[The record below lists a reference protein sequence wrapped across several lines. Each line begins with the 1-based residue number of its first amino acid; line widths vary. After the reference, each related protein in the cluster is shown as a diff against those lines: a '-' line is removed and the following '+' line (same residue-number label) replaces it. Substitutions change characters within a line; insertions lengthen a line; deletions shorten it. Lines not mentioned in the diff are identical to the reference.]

1 MTWISDAKPRVRDRA
16 FPRQSPLRA
25 QPPQL
30 NLMHPVVNY
39 RSASTTSISKRL
51 MSNLKVT
58 HLVISLVVL
67 SNFSVFGQWSPVSS
81 GTTNNLNGAVLLDSG
96 TGFVVGDMGTILK
109 STDAGATWASLTSGT
124 TTTLHGVYFFGPD
137 QGVAVGDSGLIL
149 RTTDGGAAWQ
159 SVASGVGDS
168 LRSIS
173 FNGTNGICGGDSQD
187 ILYSTN
193 SGASWQ
199 IGQNGFFGGGF
210 PGAQMLSATT
220 GFVAGQNSIFQA
232 FVGTTTDGGAS
243 WAFQPFYFDGN
254 EGGANDLFFFDQ
266 STGLVSGS
274 VFDGRGAIARTT
286 DAGVNWSTLFF
297 DQTIEG
303 VAFPTTANGFAVGSV
318 GRILHTTD
326 TGITWTDQTSG
337 SSANLH
343 DVSFASDALRGLAV
357 GDGGVMLRT
366 TNGGQPSDWE
376 QKVSSDDGA
385 TDDQF
390 GWAVVF
396 AGTTAFVSAPN
407 ATVGSNGGQGA
418 VYVFTNSNG
427 TWTQTQKL
435 TADDGAAGDA
445 FGISIA
451 LSGSTVIIGA
461 PNTNTFQ
468 GAAYVFTESGGTW
481 TQTQKLT
488 ASDGTQF
495 NQFGWSIALQ
505 GDIAM
510 VGSIE
515 ATVGKNSSQGAVYM
529 FSQSGGTWTETQ
541 KFSSDDGATGDS
553 FGWSVALDGNT
564 ALIGTGFVTINGNEF
579 QGAAYVF
586 DGFGGTWTQTQ
597 KLTASDGE
605 AFDFF
610 GLAVALVG
618 NTALVGADGAGSD
631 PFSNQGATYVFT
643 NSGGTW
649 SESQQLLADDGQSSD
664 SFGASVAF
672 DGNTALIGATGVNN
686 SQGAAY
692 VFDYSGGTFT
702 QVKKLTATDGGEGDQ
717 FGWSAAFADNTALIG
732 AYQATVG
739 KNVRQG
745 AAYFFE
751 RTATPTPTPAP
762 TVTPTPS
769 VTPSVTPTPTATP
782 TPTPSVT
789 PTPRPTPTPRSRP
802 TPRPRPTPPR

>member
-1 MTWISDAKPRVRDRA
+1 MCGIRVIYVA
-16 FPRQSPLRA
+16 VFLFF
-25 QPPQL
+25 
-30 NLMHPVVNY
+30 
-39 RSASTTSISKRL
+39 
-51 MSNLKVT
+51 
-58 HLVISLVVL
+58 
-67 SNFSVFGQWSPVSS
+67 FSGLTVFGQWSPIDS
-81 GTTNNLNGAVLLDSG
+81 GTTSNLNGAILLDSG
-96 TGFVVGDMGTILK
+96 TGFVVGDTGTILK
-109 STDAGATWASLTSGT
+109 STDAGATWAPLTSGT
-124 TTTLHGVYFFGPD
+124 STTLHGVSFLGPD
-137 QGVAVGDSGLIL
+137 EGVAVGDNGTIL
-149 RTTDGGAAWQ
+149 RTTDGGAAWLK
-159 SVASGVGDS
+159 VASGVVDN
-168 LRSIS
+168 LRSVS
-173 FNGTNGICGGDSQD
+173 FNGANGICGGDSQD
-187 ILYSTN
+187 ILFSTD

-199 IGQNGFFGGGF
+199 ISQSGFLGGGF
-210 PGAQMLSATT
+210 LGAHMLSATT

-232 FVGTTTDGGAS
+232 LVGTTTDGGAS

-254 EGGANDLFFFDQ
+254 EGGANDVFFFDQ

-286 DAGVNWSTLFF
+286 DAGMNWSTLFF
-297 DQTIEG
+297 DQAIEG
-303 VAFPTTANGFAVGSV
+303 VAFPAAASGFAVGSV
-318 GRILHTTD
+318 GRILHSTD
-326 TGITWTDQTSG
+326 SGSTWTDQASG

-343 DVSFASDALRGLAV
+343 DVSFASDALRGIAV
-357 GDGGVMLRT
+357 ADGGVILRT
-366 TNGGQPSDWE
+366 TNGGEPSDWVQ
-376 QKVSSDDGA
+376 QKVSSDDGT

-390 GWAVVF
+390 GWSVVF
-396 AGTTAFVSAPN
+396 AGTTAFVGAPN
-407 ATVGSNGGQGA
+407 TTVGGNGGQGA
-418 VYVFTNSNG
+418 VYVLTHDNG
-427 TWTQTQKL
+427 TWVQTQKL
-435 TADDGAAGDA
+435 TAEDGAEGDA

-468 GAAYVFTESGGTW
+468 GSAYVFTESGGTW
-481 TQTQKLT
+481 TQGQKLT
-488 ASDGTQF
+488 ADDGTQF
-495 NQFGWSIALQ
+495 NQFGWSVALE
-505 GDIAM
+505 GDTAM
-510 VGSIE
+510 VGSIS
-515 ATVGKNSSQGAVYM
+515 ATVGGNSSQGAVYL
-529 FSQSGGTWTETQ
+529 FSQSGGSWTQMQ
-541 KFSSDDGATGDS
+541 KFSSDDGVTGDS
-553 FGWSVALDGNT
+553 FGWAIALDGNT
-564 ALIGTGFVTINGNEF
+564 ALIGTGFVTVNGNEF

-586 DGFGGTWTQTQ
+586 DGTGGTWAQTQ
-597 KLTASDGE
+597 KLTASNGAE
-605 AFDFF
+605 FDFF
-610 GLAVALVG
+610 GLDVALVG

-631 PFSNQGATYVFT
+631 PFSNEGAVYAFT

-664 SFGASVAF
+664 SFGESLAF

-702 QVKKLTATDGGEGDQ
+702 QVKKLTASDGGEGDL

-751 RTATPTPTPAP
+751 RTATPTPTPSPTASPTASPTPSATPTP

-802 TPRPRPTPPR
+802 TPRPRPTPPQLAR